1 MTSHDRGLHLLALCA
16 LEGVTGKQWQVI
28 ARQARRHKGLERL
41 LAGSV
46 DESTASASTLKR
58 KLGDGLDRL
67 DDALV
72 QTREVLSQAAEVDA
86 QLVTVMDDA
95 YPTNLREIYNLPPF
109 LFVQGT
115 LLDDDITSV
124 AVVGTRSAS
133 DLGLQQAGKLARQL
147 SERGVTVVSGMA
159 AGIDTAAHEATL
171 DVGGRTIAVMGT
183 GVLRTYPEENED
195 LRARI
200 IESGGA
206 VLSQF
211 WPTTPPSRKTFPIR
225 NVVTSGISQ
234 GTVVI
239 EASSTSGAKMQAR
252 LAYEHGKRVFVLRQ
266 LATDQPWARSYVDA
280 GKAVEVEEVDDVVD
294 LLRSVNEVQDA
305 ASFSE
310 QLALELA

>member
-1 MTSHDRGLHLLALCA
+1 MTSPHKGLHLLALCA
-16 LEGVTGKQWQVI
+16 LEDVTGKQWQVI
-28 ARQARRHKGLERL
+28 ARQARRHQGLERL

-46 DESTASASTLKR
+46 DESTASAAALQR
-58 KLGDGLDRL
+58 NLAHGLDQF
-67 DDALV
+67 DDALERAERALA
-72 QTREVLSQAAEVDA
+72 QGAEVGA
-86 QLVTVMDDA
+86 RLITVMDDA
-95 YPTNLREIYNLPPF
+95 YPTNLLEIYNLPPF

-115 LLDDDITSV
+115 LVDDDITSV

-133 DLGLQQAGKLARQL
+133 DLGLRQAGKLARQL

-159 AGIDTAAHEATL
+159 AGIDTAAHQATL
-171 DVGGRTIAVMGT
+171 DAGGRTVAVMGT
-183 GVLRTYPEENED
+183 GMLRTYPAENGD

-211 WPTTPPSRKTFPIR
+211 WPTTPPSRKTFPLR

-252 LAYEHGKRVFVLRQ
+252 LAYEHGKKVFVIRELV
-266 LATDQPWARSYVDA
+266 TNQPWARSYVDA
-280 GKAVEVEEVDDVVD
+280 GKAIEVERVEDVLDRLRPVDEV
-294 LLRSVNEVQDA
+294 LDA
-305 ASFSE
+305 AAFSE